1 MKKSFLKKLSLGLAA
16 VMTVASLSACGKDN
30 TSSDGANT
38 ETGASE
44 STEVSTSTG
53 ADTLVVGKDTSVP
66 SSALS
71 LRLLHMTRTYPIWF
85 PSVYLL
91 LTAKVILS

>member
-53 ADTLVVGKDTSVP
+53 ADTLVVGKDTFG
-66 SSALS
+66 S

-91 LTAKVILS
+91 LTAKAILL

>member
-38 ETGASE
+38 ETGAS
-44 STEVSTSTG
+44 
-53 ADTLVVGKDTSVP
+53 
-66 SSALS
+66 
-71 LRLLHMTRTYPIWF
+71 
-85 PSVYLL
+85 
-91 LTAKVILS
+91 